1 MNLLKRFLS
10 ILCILCIV
18 FTVGCNQ
25 KSNENNEEFNNEN
38 NNGSE
43 VTGYEM
49 WQKVNQ
55 SDLSMTNSNFVYK
68 VNYAG
73 MGLKFKSNKIYGV
86 TFKSNGEG
94 SFYFNSSNGSLY
106 NHTSSSKT
114 DGISV
119 DFNLGGYNLSE
130 NYTNITEYNGW
141 KIMIKS
147 NLRMAYCFL
156 VDNKTVHNRTECINF
171 NLAEGS
177 LLRADAQTDDQK
189 ISLAKS
195 ILDCIE
201 IQNNLSNIGID
212 YYYQDYIN
220 PIDLLGDQSITLQK
234 TMEKDGD
241 TIYFG
246 ISTSGQY
253 ISDDKISYV
262 NSLRITGVDSK
273 LTTKK
278 LVYVYEYF
286 LPDGIDLEK
295 YKGNKMIYD
304 GGEYIGNY
312 TSKNGI
318 TFGVYR
324 FKNANTTGENDK
336 FYYKL
341 TLNTTRNS
349 YLVIYQNWGTS
360 LLGYLGVT
368 GEVEENVEY
377 FSEIFTVNNR

>member
-1 MNLLKRFLS
+1 MNLVKRFLS

-25 KSNENNEEFNNEN
+25 KNNENNEEFNNEN

-55 SDLSMTNSNFVYK
+55 SDLSMTNSNFIYK
-68 VNYAG
+68 VNYAKLG
-73 MGLKFKSNKIYGV
+73 IKFKNDKIYGV
-86 TFKSNGEG
+86 KFDSNGKG
-94 SFYFNSSNGSLY
+94 FFYFNSNNGSLY
-106 NHTSSSKT
+106 NHVDSS
-114 DGISV
+114 GISV
-119 DFNLGGYNLSE
+119 DFNLGGYDVSK
-130 NYTNITEYNGW
+130 NYTNIIEYNSW
-141 KIMIKS
+141 KIMTDN
-147 NLRMAYCFL
+147 NLKMSYCFL
-156 VDNKTVHNRTECINF
+156 FNNQKEKRCINF
-171 NLAEGS
+171 ELKSGDLS
-177 LLRADAQTDDQK
+177 RASAQTEEEK

-195 ILDCIE
+195 ILDCVE
-201 IQNNLSNIGID
+201 LQDNLSSIGID

-234 TMEKDGD
+234 KMEKDGD

-246 ISTSGQY
+246 ISTSRQY